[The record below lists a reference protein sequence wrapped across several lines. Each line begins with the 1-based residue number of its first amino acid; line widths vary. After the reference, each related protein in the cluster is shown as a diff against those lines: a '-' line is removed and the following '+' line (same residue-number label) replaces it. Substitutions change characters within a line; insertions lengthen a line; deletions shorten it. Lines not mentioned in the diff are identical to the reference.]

1 MRALLM
7 LALHFVVATTIMG
20 ILVTAVLSMGMATA
34 RPIMLAALAGFVI
47 AIPVTW
53 LITRQITRVMVR

>member
-1 MRALLM
+1 MRPLLM

-20 ILVTAVLSMGMATA
+20 IFVTSVLSMGMATA

-53 LITRQITRVMVR
+53 VITRQITRVMVR